1 MTNPIYQIDLFMVPN
16 RGKFTSHVFG
26 HNYGC
31 GHASLINSMVLESQR
46 VGLSITPMYMH
57 VTGMHAE

>member
-1 MTNPIYQIDLFMVPN
+1 MTNPIYQIDLVMVPH
-16 RGKFTSHVFG
+16 RGKFTSQVFD

-31 GHASLINSMVLESQR
+31 GRAGLISSTVFESQR

-57 VTGMHAE
+57 FTPMHAE